1 MIENTA
7 FLLIVGFLLI
17 PFSPFLAIMER
28 FMIGIG
34 SIGMVFLLGVV
45 ILSSPL
51 IFFGG
56 IVLIV
61 ASAATTSTGLYF
73 IAFSIVSPLIL
84 IPLLSVVNEPDIN
97 EASSFLIITN
107 TLLVLVLYTLVG
119 SASPLFLPILI
130 AAIALVVGDLMNN
143 RLLEEF

>member
-1 MIENTA
+1 VIENTA

-34 SIGMVFLLGVV
+34 LIGMVFLLGVV

-51 IFFGG
+51 IFFG
-56 IVLIV
+56 LIV
-61 ASAATTSTGLYF
+61 ASAATTSTGLYYL
-73 IAFSIVSPLIL
+73 AFSIVSPLIL
-84 IPLLSVVNEPDIN
+84 IPLLSIVNDPDIH
-97 EASSFLIITN
+97 EASGLLIITN

-119 SASPLFLPILI
+119 SASPLFLPALI
-130 AAIALVVGDLMNN
+130 AAIVLVVGDLMNS

>member
-17 PFSPFLAIMER
+17 PLSPFLAIMER

-34 SIGMVFLLGVV
+34 SIGMIFVLGVV

-84 IPLLSVVNEPDIN
+84 IPLLSVVNDPDIQ
-97 EASSFLIITN
+97 EASGLLIITN

-119 SASPLFLPILI
+119 SASPLFLPVLI
-130 AAIALVVGDLMNN
+130 AAIALVVGDLMNS